1 MSIAARRQ
9 DCVSKEEF
17 SKATRPRSGETATEL
32 AARLL
37 AEAPERD
44 WRLRDL
50 ATLVH
55 LSVSQLSRAF
65 SQRFG
70 MPPMR
75 YLAHVRAHRLAELLI
90 GTDLPIGVAMNRVGW
105 RSRGHAARQFT
116 AIVGI
121 SPSNYRRTAIDRA
134 IFHEDKPMASST
146 TGQPEAEG
154 SLRTGVPRCRR
165 QECLA
170 G

>member
-9 DCVSKEEF
+9 TCPYKTKTGSPTK
-17 SKATRPRSGETATEL
+17 PRSGETAAEQ

-37 AEAPERD
+37 TEAPERD

-65 SQRFG
+65 AQRFG

-75 YLAHVRAHRLAELLI
+75 YLVHVRAHRLAELLAE
-90 GTDLPIGVAMNRVGW
+90 TDLPIGVAMSRVGW
-105 RSRGHAARQFT
+105 HSRGHAARQFT
-116 AIVGI
+116 CIVGV
-121 SPSNYRRTAIDRA
+121 SPSNYRRTATDRT
-134 IFHEDKPMASST
+134 IYGKTSTWPSTSPGSVKTKPRA
-146 TGQPEAEG
+146 P
-154 SLRTGVPRCRR
+154 
-165 QECLA
+165 
-170 G
+170 